1 MIHFVLVHFSH
12 SLFFS
17 FCFASLRRCLFF
29 FWLQRPRRT
38 DRYVFTGFHSF
49 LLGFT
54 GFGLVLLGFTG
65 FYWVSLIFTGFY
77 WVWLGFTGFYWVLL
91 GFTGFF
97 FSLTEWFQVWLLDAT
112 RRAGFFGTSGFDADF
127 DADVEA
133 GGGGGVAALPWS
145 ASATPPPPPPPAA
158 TGAGSSKRRTSF
170 VSVGVA
176 TLAPSASVGAVA
188 AFSLSSCFLSETKK
202 N

>member
-12 SLFFS
+12 SLFF
-17 FCFASLRRCLFF
+17 LF
-29 FWLQRPRRT
+29 
-38 DRYVFTGFHSF
+38 
-49 LLGFT
+49 
-54 GFGLVLLGFTG
+54 VLLRYDVACF
-65 FYWVSLIFTGFY
+65 FLVAAPEKNRSVRVYWVSLIFTGFY

-202 N
+202 KLGKTR